1 MQDYLVVDIET
12 LARPRAELEAIMPVF
27 EAPGNIK
34 DPVKIEAA
42 IAAKREK
49 WIADAALDA
58 TTGSIAII
66 GMLTPDGAVMLRADV
81 LIEADMLKQFWMTQA
96 SAKFNVIV
104 GHNLRNFDMP
114 FIIRRSFINGIPV
127 PAGVLHKGRL
137 TEKFVDTMEL
147 WGAGERGAHISLD
160 RLAKALGVGEKSGS
174 GADFGKLWE
183 ADKDAAVEYCRHD
196 LELTRRVAERMG
208 L

>member
-1 MQDYLVVDIET
+1 MESFLCIDIET
-12 LARPRAELEAIMPVF
+12 IARPRAELEAIMPAF

-66 GMLTPDGAVMLRADV
+66 GMLTPDGAVMLRADAMT
-81 LIEADMLKQFWMTQA
+81 EADMLKQFWATQA

-114 FIIRRSFINGIPV
+114 FIIRRSFIHGIPV
-127 PAGVLHKGRL
+127 PMGVLHHNRL

-147 WGAGERGAHISLD
+147 WAAGERGASISLD
-160 RLAKALGVGEKSGS
+160 NLAKALGVGQKSGS
-174 GADFGKLWE
+174 GADFGALWE
-183 ADKDAAVEYCRHD
+183 ANKDAAVEYCRHD